1 MSYSIEQLKSI
12 LKKFDLN
19 DDAESADK
27 EVQEILS
34 SKPNMNSLYYKNPK
48 KLYKIKTDL
57 IIPKI
62 NLPFPVI
69 KPKKET
75 NVLSKRKNLEL
86 NQLNSFI
93 LSFIKTEN
101 HMRDTQEMKIKKR
114 KFVLKMEP
122 FKHEKKT
129 KLDIRIES

>member
-12 LKKFDLN
+12 LEKFDLN
-19 DDAESADK
+19 DDSESADK

-34 SKPNMNSLYYKNPK
+34 FKPNMNSLYYKNPK

-57 IIPKI
+57 NIPKI
-62 NLPFPVI
+62 NLPIPVI

-122 FKHEKKT
+122 FKHEKKA